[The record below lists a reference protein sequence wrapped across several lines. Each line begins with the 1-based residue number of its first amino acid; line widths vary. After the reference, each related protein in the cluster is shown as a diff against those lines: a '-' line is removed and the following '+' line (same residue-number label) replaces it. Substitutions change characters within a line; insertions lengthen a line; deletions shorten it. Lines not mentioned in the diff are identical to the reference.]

1 MQSARFPIRLPIQN
15 GCVVVLSR
23 IFLPQWFFISVYLQ
37 YFNKMYLNILFT
49 MISNELKLHF
59 GKISLQNVTAFPLTQ
74 EDYAPEQINIFLKI
88 KLIFFERL
96 LHIRFLLYLFFHT
109 RNKK

>member
-1 MQSARFPIRLPIQN
+1 MRRCFEPHISPP
-15 GCVVVLSR
+15 VVL
-23 IFLPQWFFISVYLQ
+23 
-37 YFNKMYLNILFT
+37 YFMYLNILFT

-74 EDYAPEQINIFLKI
+74 EDYAPVSEQINIFLKI

-96 LHIRFLLYLFFHT
+96 LHIRFLLYLFFSYA
-109 RNKK
+109 

>member
-1 MQSARFPIRLPIQN
+1 MRRCFEPHIS
-15 GCVVVLSR
+15 
-23 IFLPQWFFISVYLQ
+23 PQWFFISVYLQ

-49 MISNELKLHF
+49 MISNEFKLHF

-88 KLIFFERL
+88 
-96 LHIRFLLYLFFHT
+96 
-109 RNKK
+109 N

>member
-1 MQSARFPIRLPIQN
+1 
-15 GCVVVLSR
+15 
-23 IFLPQWFFISVYLQ
+23 
-37 YFNKMYLNILFT
+37 
-49 MISNELKLHF
+49 MISNEFKLHF

-96 LHIRFLLYLFFHT
+96 LHIRFLLYLFFIRVT
-109 RNKK
+109 KIK

>member
-1 MQSARFPIRLPIQN
+1 MQSARFPIRSPSQN

-49 MISNELKLHF
+49 IISNELKLHF

-74 EDYAPEQINIFLKI
+74 EDYAPEQINIFFKI

-109 RNKK
+109 RNKN

>member
-1 MQSARFPIRLPIQN
+1 
-15 GCVVVLSR
+15 
-23 IFLPQWFFISVYLQ
+23 
-37 YFNKMYLNILFT
+37 

-74 EDYAPEQINIFLKI
+74 DYAPEQINIFLKI

-109 RNKK
+109 RNKN

>member
-1 MQSARFPIRLPIQN
+1 MQSARFPIRSPSQN

-49 MISNELKLHF
+49 IISNELKL
-59 GKISLQNVTAFPLTQ
+59 KISLQNVTAFPLTQ

-96 LHIRFLLYLFFHT
+96 LHIRFLLYLFFIRVT
-109 RNKK
+109 KIK